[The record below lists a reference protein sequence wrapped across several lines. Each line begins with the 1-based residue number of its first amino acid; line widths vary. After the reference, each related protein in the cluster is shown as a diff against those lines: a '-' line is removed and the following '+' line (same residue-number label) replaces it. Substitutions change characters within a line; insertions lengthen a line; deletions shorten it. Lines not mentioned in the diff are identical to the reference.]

1 MNDVDYELGIINTL
15 IEMANS
21 FPFSQI
27 KSHSTSSAIL
37 SWKKH
42 PTISTINIFAL
53 FVLSRN
59 TIATFR
65 NWWHALEW
73 NVNYWTLFIE
83 LLQIAHKAS
92 GKQSFS
98 KSIQSRQKETI
109 NKRCLN
115 SVRKTVLDN
124 KMKSVEL
131 AVLRRSG
138 LQLSEVKA
146 SNSWEYESLRFEF
159 F

>member
-1 MNDVDYELGIINTL
+1 MFWTKHTSSLKHLLDRMFYLLKWDMNDVDYELGKINTL

-53 FVLSRN
+53 FVLTRN
-59 TIATFR
+59 TIAIFR
-65 NWWHALEW
+65 NWWHALDW

-98 KSIQSRQKETI
+98 KSIQSRQNICECSYFEISCRGPKHDKKKPSI
-109 NKRCLN
+109 N
-115 SVRKTVLDN
+115 VV
-124 KMKSVEL
+124 
-131 AVLRRSG
+131 
-138 LQLSEVKA
+138 
-146 SNSWEYESLRFEF
+146 
-159 F
+159 